1 MKSLKTLLT
10 AAVLGLAV
18 LPALSY
24 AQPPAGGGGPGGPG
38 GGGRRGQTPEQ
49 QIARLEEAVGTLTA
63 EQKTKITAIYTK
75 AATDRAALAPE
86 DRRGQKGQDMTA
98 ATNKEIRALLTPDQQ
113 KKFDAMPPMGRGPGG
128 PGGPGGGA
136 GGPPKQ

>member
-24 AQPPAGGGGPGGPG
+24 AQAPAGGGGPGGPG
-38 GGGRRGQTPEQ
+38 GGRRGGMTPDQ
-49 QIARLEEAVGTLTA
+49 QVGRLETGGITLTA
-63 EQKTKITAIYTK
+63 DQKTKITAIYTK
-75 AATDRAALAPE
+75 AAEDMAALPQE
-86 DRRGQKGQDMTA
+86 DRRGPKAQEMRTETDK
-98 ATNKEIRALLTPDQQ
+98 KVRALLTPEQQ
-113 KKFDAMPPMGRGPGG
+113 AKFDALPPMGRGGRGG
-128 PGGPGGGA
+128 PGGPGGA